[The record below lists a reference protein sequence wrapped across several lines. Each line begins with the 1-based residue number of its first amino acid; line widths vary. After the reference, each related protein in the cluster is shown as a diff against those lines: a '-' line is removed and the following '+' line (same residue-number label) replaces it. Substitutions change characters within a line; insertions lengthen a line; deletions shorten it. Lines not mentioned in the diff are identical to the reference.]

1 MKKLFVSSM
10 VLVSLLTLGACSNDG
25 NKSSMSSA
33 NHESSKNVE
42 KTKKQ
47 IKATAVSS
55 VDEDSTSIVNNDNSG
70 EESSSSNNSAMSS
83 QSSESSSNS
92 NKNSTT
98 SSKKQFSQEQI
109 AALASWYTGNI
120 KNSKIV
126 VHNMG
131 NYNAVSDDNGN
142 LLFAYSVSGDNVKV
156 GGFGDKP
163 WDEMNISNLN
173 DKASQQGQSDNVNS
187 VANNT
192 TFTDGYQYTNKRR

>member
-10 VLVSLLTLGACSNDG
+10 VLLSLLTLGACSNDG

-55 VDEDSTSIVNNDNSG
+55 VDEDSTSIVSDNSSEENSSSNNNSTVSSQSG
-70 EESSSSNNSAMSS
+70 ESSSSSDKNSA
-83 QSSESSSNS
+83 
-92 NKNSTT
+92 T
-98 SSKKQFSQEQI
+98 SSKKQFSQGQI

-131 NYNAVSDDNGN
+131 NYNAVSDDSGN

-163 WDEMNISNLN
+163 WDEVNISNLN

-192 TFTDGYQYTNKRR
+192 TFTDGY

>member
-10 VLVSLLTLGACSNDG
+10 VLLSLLTLGACSNDG

-55 VDEDSTSIVNNDNSG
+55 VDEDSTSVVSDNSSEENSSSNNNSTVSSQSG
-70 EESSSSNNSAMSS
+70 ESSSSSDKNSA
-83 QSSESSSNS
+83 
-92 NKNSTT
+92 T
-98 SSKKQFSQEQI
+98 SSKKQFSQGQI

-120 KNSKIV
+120 KNSKRV

-131 NYNAVSDDNGN
+131 NYNAVSDDSGN

-163 WDEMNISNLN
+163 WDEVNISNLN

-192 TFTDGYQYTNKRR
+192 TFTDGY

>member
-10 VLVSLLTLGACSNDG
+10 VLLSLLTLGACSNDG

-55 VDEDSTSIVNNDNSG
+55 VDEDSTSVVSDNSSEENSSSNNNSTVSSQSG
-70 EESSSSNNSAMSS
+70 ESSSSSDKNSA
-83 QSSESSSNS
+83 
-92 NKNSTT
+92 T
-98 SSKKQFSQEQI
+98 SSKKQFSQGQI

-131 NYNAVSDDNGN
+131 NYNAVSDDSGN

-163 WDEMNISNLN
+163 WDEVNISNLN

-192 TFTDGYQYTNKRR
+192 TFTDGY

>member
-10 VLVSLLTLGACSNDG
+10 VLLSLLTLGACSNDG

-70 EESSSSNNSAMSS
+70 EEGSSSNNSAVSS
-83 QSSESSSNS
+83 QSSESSSSS

-192 TFTDGYQYTNKRR
+192 TFTDGY

>member
-55 VDEDSTSIVNNDNSG
+55 VDEDSTSIANNDNSG
-70 EESSSSNNSAMSS
+70 EESSSSNNSAVSS
-83 QSSESSSNS
+83 QSSESSSSS

-163 WDEMNISNLN
+163 WDEVNISNLN

-192 TFTDGYQYTNKRR
+192 TFTDGY

>member
-10 VLVSLLTLGACSNDG
+10 VLLSLLTLGACSNDG

-55 VDEDSTSIVNNDNSG
+55 VDEDSTSVVSDNSS
-70 EESSSSNNSAMSS
+70 EENSSSNNSSTVSS
-83 QSSESSSNS
+83 QSGESSSS
-92 NKNSTT
+92 SDKNSAT
-98 SSKKQFSQEQI
+98 SSKKQFSQGQI

-131 NYNAVSDDNGN
+131 NYNAVSDDSGN

-163 WDEMNISNLN
+163 WDEVNISNLN

-192 TFTDGYQYTNKRR
+192 TFTDGY

>member
-10 VLVSLLTLGACSNDG
+10 VLLSLLTLGACSNND
-25 NKSSMSSA
+25 NKNSMSST
-33 NHESSKNVE
+33 NHESRKNVE
-42 KTKKQ
+42 NTKKQ
-47 IKATAVSS
+47 IKATAVSAM
-55 VDEDSTSIVNNDNSG
+55 DEDSTSIANDNSG
-70 EESSSSNNSAMSS
+70 EESSSSNSSVMSS
-83 QSSESSSNS
+83 QSSESSNNS
-92 NKNSTT
+92 NKNSAT
-98 SSKKQFSQEQI
+98 SSKKQFSQGQV

-163 WDEMNISNLN
+163 WDEVNISNLN
-173 DKASQQGQSDNVNS
+173 DKASQQGQSDNVNN

-192 TFTDGYQYTNKRR
+192 TFTDGY

>member
-10 VLVSLLTLGACSNDG
+10 VLLSLLTLGACSNDG

-55 VDEDSTSIVNNDNSG
+55 VDEDSTSVVSDNSSEENSSSNNNSTVSSQSG
-70 EESSSSNNSAMSS
+70 ESSSSSDKNSA
-83 QSSESSSNS
+83 
-92 NKNSTT
+92 T
-98 SSKKQFSQEQI
+98 SSKKQFSQGQI

-126 VHNMG
+126 VHNME
-131 NYNAVSDDNGN
+131 NYNAVSDDSGN

-156 GGFGDKP
+156 GGFGDRP
-163 WDEMNISNLN
+163 WDEVNISNLN

-192 TFTDGYQYTNKRR
+192 TFTDGY

>member
-10 VLVSLLTLGACSNDG
+10 VLLSLLTLGACSNDG

-55 VDEDSTSIVNNDNSG
+55 VDEDSTGVVSDNSSEENSSSNNNSTVSSQSG
-70 EESSSSNNSAMSS
+70 ESSSSSDKNSA
-83 QSSESSSNS
+83 
-92 NKNSTT
+92 T
-98 SSKKQFSQEQI
+98 SSKKQFSQGQI

-131 NYNAVSDDNGN
+131 NYNAVSDDSGN

-163 WDEMNISNLN
+163 WDEVNISNLN

-192 TFTDGYQYTNKRR
+192 TFTDGY

>member
-10 VLVSLLTLGACSNDG
+10 VLLSLLTLGACSNDG

-55 VDEDSTSIVNNDNSG
+55 VDEDSTSVVSDNSSEENSSSNNNSTVSSQSG
-70 EESSSSNNSAMSS
+70 ESSSSSDKNSA
-83 QSSESSSNS
+83 
-92 NKNSTT
+92 T
-98 SSKKQFSQEQI
+98 SSKKQFSQGQI

-120 KNSKIV
+120 KNSNIV

-131 NYNAVSDDNGN
+131 NYHAVSDDSGN

-163 WDEMNISNLN
+163 WDEVNISNLN

-192 TFTDGYQYTNKRR
+192 TFTDGY

>member
-10 VLVSLLTLGACSNDG
+10 VLLSLLTLGACSNDG

-55 VDEDSTSIVNNDNSG
+55 VDEDSTSVVSDNSSEENSSSNNNSTVSSQSG
-70 EESSSSNNSAMSS
+70 ESSSSSDKNSA
-83 QSSESSSNS
+83 
-92 NKNSTT
+92 T
-98 SSKKQFSQEQI
+98 SSKKQFSQGQI

-131 NYNAVSDDNGN
+131 NYNAVSDDSGN

-163 WDEMNISNLN
+163 WDEVNISNLN
-173 DKASQQGQSDNVNS
+173 NKASQQGQSDNVNS

-192 TFTDGYQYTNKRR
+192 TFTDGY

>member
-10 VLVSLLTLGACSNDG
+10 VLLSLLTLGACSNDG

-70 EESSSSNNSAMSS
+70 EESSSSNNSAVSS

-98 SSKKQFSQEQI
+98 SSKKQFSQGQI

-163 WDEMNISNLN
+163 WDEVNISNLN

-192 TFTDGYQYTNKRR
+192 TFTDGY

>member
-10 VLVSLLTLGACSNDG
+10 VLLSLLTLGACSNND
-25 NKSSMSSA
+25 NKNSMSST
-33 NHESSKNVE
+33 NYESRKNVE
-42 KTKKQ
+42 NTKKQ
-47 IKATAVSS
+47 IKATAVSA
-55 VDEDSTSIVNNDNSG
+55 VDEDSTSIANDNSG
-70 EESSSSNNSAMSS
+70 EESSSSNSSVMSS
-83 QSSESSSNS
+83 QSSESSNNS
-92 NKNSTT
+92 NKNSAT
-98 SSKKQFSQEQI
+98 SSKKQFSQGQV

-156 GGFGDKP
+156 GGFGVKP
-163 WDEMNISNLN
+163 WDEVNISNLK
-173 DKASQQGQSDNVNS
+173 DKASQQGQSDNVNN

-192 TFTDGYQYTNKRR
+192 TFTDGYQ

>member
-10 VLVSLLTLGACSNDG
+10 VLLSLLTLGACSNDG

-70 EESSSSNNSAMSS
+70 EESSSSNNSAVSS

-192 TFTDGYQYTNKRR
+192 TFTDGYQ

>member
-10 VLVSLLTLGACSNDG
+10 VLLSLLTLGACSNDG

-55 VDEDSTSIVNNDNSG
+55 VDEDSTSIVNNDNSD
-70 EESSSSNNSAMSS
+70 EESSSSNNSAVSS

-192 TFTDGYQYTNKRR
+192 TFTDGYQ

>member
-10 VLVSLLTLGACSNDG
+10 VLLSLLTLGACSNDG

-33 NHESSKNVE
+33 NHELSKNVE

-55 VDEDSTSIVNNDNSG
+55 VDEDSTSVVSDNSSEENSSSNNNSTVSSQSG
-70 EESSSSNNSAMSS
+70 ESSSSSDKNSA
-83 QSSESSSNS
+83 
-92 NKNSTT
+92 T
-98 SSKKQFSQEQI
+98 SSKKQFSQGQI

-131 NYNAVSDDNGN
+131 NYNAVSDDSGN

-163 WDEMNISNLN
+163 WDEVNISNLN

-192 TFTDGYQYTNKRR
+192 TFTDGY

>member
-10 VLVSLLTLGACSNDG
+10 VLLSLLTLGACSNDG

-70 EESSSSNNSAMSS
+70 EESSSSNNSAVSS

-98 SSKKQFSQEQI
+98 SSKKQFSQGQI

-126 VHNMG
+126 VHNMR

-163 WDEMNISNLN
+163 WDEVNISNLN

-192 TFTDGYQYTNKRR
+192 TFTDGY